1 MNDYYDII
9 RWAKDEKLILKNKL
23 NMIWGNGQYE
33 IDPIKQAMYFGR
45 LKALND
51 LLKYMEVNNMDVVDM
66 VKKANDI
73 NIILKN
79 NNARYR
85 IGIRRDR
92 VNKVYDIYI
101 ILLKIDGFTIECNRY
116 YFSGN
121 IKEICIELDNI
132 HYFLDITLN
141 RKDN

>member
-33 IDPIKQAMYFGR
+33 IDPIKQAMCFGR

-51 LLKYMEVNNMDVVDM
+51 LLKYMEVNNMDDVDM

-85 IGIRRDR
+85 IGIRRNR

-121 IKEICIELDNI
+121 IKEICIKLDNI

-141 RKDN
+141 TKD

>member
-1 MNDYYDII
+1 M
-9 RWAKDEKLILKNKL
+9 
-23 NMIWGNGQYE
+23 Q
-33 IDPIKQAMYFGR
+33 
-45 LKALND
+45 
-51 LLKYMEVNNMDVVDM
+51 VVDM
-66 VKKANDI
+66 IKKVNAI
-73 NIILKN
+73 NIMLKN

-101 ILLKIDGFTIECNRY
+101 IFLKTDGFTTELNNRY

-141 RKDN
+141 RKDD

>member
-1 MNDYYDII
+1 MGKRRKINI
-9 RWAKDEKLILKNKL
+9 KNKL

-33 IDPIKQAMYFGR
+33 IDPIKQAMYLGR
-45 LKALND
+45 SKALND
-51 LLKYMEVNNMDVVDM
+51 LLKYMEVNNMDIVDV

-101 ILLKIDGFTIECNRY
+101 ILLKTDGFTIECNRY

-132 HYFLDITLN
+132 YYFLNITLN
-141 RKDN
+141 RKEK

>member
-33 IDPIKQAMYFGR
+33 KDPIKQAMYVGR

-51 LLKYMEVNNMDVVDM
+51 LLKYMEVNNMDDVDM

-141 RKDN
+141 RKD

>member
-1 MNDYYDII
+1 MDVD
-9 RWAKDEKLILKNKL
+9 D
-23 NMIWGNGQYE
+23 MI
-33 IDPIKQAMYFGR
+33 K
-45 LKALND
+45 KADAINLM
-51 LLKYMEVNNMDVVDM
+51 LKY
-66 VKKANDI
+66 
-73 NIILKN
+73 

-92 VNKVYDIYI
+92 VNNVYDIYI
-101 ILLKIDGFTIECNRY
+101 ILLKIDGFTIECHRY

-141 RKDN
+141 RKDK

>member
-1 MNDYYDII
+1 
-9 RWAKDEKLILKNKL
+9 
-23 NMIWGNGQYE
+23 
-33 IDPIKQAMYFGR
+33 
-45 LKALND
+45 
-51 LLKYMEVNNMDVVDM
+51 MDVVDM
-66 VKKANDI
+66 VKKANVI
-73 NIILKN
+73 NMMLKN

-92 VNKVYDIYI
+92 LNKVYDIYI
-101 ILLKIDGFTIECNRY
+101 ILLKIDGFTTELNDRY

-121 IKEICIELDNI
+121 IKEICVELDNI

>member
-1 MNDYYDII
+1 
-9 RWAKDEKLILKNKL
+9 
-23 NMIWGNGQYE
+23 
-33 IDPIKQAMYFGR
+33 
-45 LKALND
+45 
-51 LLKYMEVNNMDVVDM
+51 MDVVDM

-73 NIILKN
+73 NIMLKN
-79 NNARYR
+79 NNERYR

-101 ILLKIDGFTIECNRY
+101 ILLKIDGFTTKLNNRY

-121 IKEICIELDNI
+121 IKEICNELDNI

-141 RKDN
+141 GRGK